1 MSQIKGVT
9 SLADGWVTLHVE
21 DISGETHYM
30 DVKEIDLHA
39 YEDGELIQ
47 NCFPYLSIEQRET
60 IISGMT
66 QDMWDKIF
74 GNNEQ

>member
-21 DISGETHYM
+21 DLSGETHYI

-47 NCFPYLSIEQRET
+47 IFFPYLTIEQRGV
-60 IISGMT
+60 ILPCMT
-66 QDMWDKIF
+66 QDMWNEMF
-74 GNNEQ
+74 GGEE

>member
-9 SLADGWVTLHVE
+9 SLADGWITLHVE
-21 DISGETHYM
+21 DLSGEIHYM
-30 DVKEIDLHA
+30 DVKEIDLYA

-47 NCFPYLSIEQRET
+47 NCFPYLTIEQREI

-66 QDMWDKIF
+66 QDMWDEMF
-74 GNNEQ
+74 GGEE

>member
-1 MSQIKGVT
+1 MGTIKNT
-9 SLADGWVTLHVE
+9 TFLKDGWVILHVE
-21 DISGETHYM
+21 DLSGETHYM

-47 NCFPYLSIEQRET
+47 NCFPYLTIEQREI

-66 QDMWDKIF
+66 QDMWDEMF
-74 GNNEQ
+74 GGEE

>member
-1 MSQIKGVT
+1 MGTIKNT
-9 SLADGWVTLHVE
+9 TFLKDGWVTLHVE

-47 NCFPYLSIEQRET
+47 NCFPYLSIEQREI

-66 QDMWDKIF
+66 QDMWDEMF

>member
-1 MSQIKGVT
+1 
-9 SLADGWVTLHVE
+9 
-21 DISGETHYM
+21 M

>member
-1 MSQIKGVT
+1 
-9 SLADGWVTLHVE
+9 
-21 DISGETHYM
+21 M

-47 NCFPYLSIEQRET
+47 NCFPYLSIEQREI

-66 QDMWDKIF
+66 QDIWDEMF
-74 GNNEQ
+74 GGEE

>member
-30 DVKEIDLHA
+30 EGKEIDLHA

>member
-66 QDMWDKIF
+66 QDMWDKMF
-74 GNNEQ
+74 DNNEQ